1 MKLTCE
7 FDRAQY
13 LTGQEIRL
21 YLPEGANAPRVC
33 VYRLEAPIDCSVR
46 QNGRTLILPPLP
58 AGSYGITVEA
68 GSAQWEG
75 AFDVVEDPRVLP
87 AIAKDKMRFESA
99 SPGIQRRTVSS
110 VRFGV

>member
-46 QNGRTLILPPLP
+46 QSERTLILPPLP
-58 AGSYGITVEA
+58 AAAESPSKPALHSG
-68 GSAQWEG
+68 
-75 AFDVVEDPRVLP
+75 RVRSTLWRIP
-87 AIAKDKMRFESA
+87 
-99 SPGIQRRTVSS
+99 
-110 VRFGV
+110 VR

>member
-21 YLPEGANAPRVC
+21 YLRRERTRRAYAYTGWKH
-33 VYRLEAPIDCSVR
+33 PIDCSVR

-75 AFDVVEDPRVLP
+75 AFDVVEDPRQVTRYAFLSDFTSGGHRNAGRGLDP
-87 AIAKDKMRFESA
+87 AAAF
-99 SPGIQRRTVSS
+99 
-110 VRFGV
+110 

>member
-21 YLPEGANAPRVC
+21 YLPEGANALRVC

-58 AGSYGITVEA
+58 AAATESPSK
-68 GSAQWEG
+68 SALHSG
-75 AFDVVEDPRVLP
+75 RVRSTL
-87 AIAKDKMRFESA
+87 
-99 SPGIQRRTVSS
+99 
-110 VRFGV
+110 